1 MFRQTARRFRQL
13 TRADD
18 PSSDRYVVRAVARAL
33 DILDSLDSA
42 SGGMSLADLAEEVGL
57 PKSSVF
63 RYLSTLGSRGY
74 VQQDRVTGDY
84 RPGLRAIPSRA
95 RHLER
100 LRERARP
107 LMEGLR
113 DRFGETINL
122 AVLDGNRIAYLEILE
137 SNRAMRLAARV
148 GDRVPV
154 HSSALG
160 KAICATLP
168 DADVTAILR
177 VEGMPMLTPN
187 TITRIPDFLVQIER
201 VRRTGHAID
210 DREHEE
216 DGRCVA
222 VAIPR
227 ESVPAA
233 ISLSAPAF
241 RFAMDHVDAVAAALG
256 EAAAALARR
265 RSDAA

>member
-1 MFRQTARRFRQL
+1 
-13 TRADD
+13 
-18 PSSDRYVVRAVARAL
+18 VRAVARAL
-33 DILDSLDSA
+33 DILDRLESA
-42 SGGMSLADLAEEVGL
+42 SGGMSLAEIAEDVGL
-57 PKSSVF
+57 PKSSVL
-63 RYLSTLGSRGY
+63 RYLSTLESRGY
-74 VQQDRVTGDY
+74 VQQDRVAGAY

-95 RHLER
+95 RHLEL

-107 LMEGLR
+107 LMERLR

-122 AVLDGNRIAYLEILE
+122 AVLDGDRIAYLEILE

-168 DADVTAILR
+168 DADVSAILR

-187 TITRIPDFLVQIER
+187 TITRVPDFLAQLER

-233 ISLSAPAF
+233 ISLSAPAS
-241 RFAMDHVDAVAAALG
+241 RFAMGAVGEVAAALG
-256 EAAAALARR
+256 DAAAALANGRA
-265 RSDAA
+265 DAA